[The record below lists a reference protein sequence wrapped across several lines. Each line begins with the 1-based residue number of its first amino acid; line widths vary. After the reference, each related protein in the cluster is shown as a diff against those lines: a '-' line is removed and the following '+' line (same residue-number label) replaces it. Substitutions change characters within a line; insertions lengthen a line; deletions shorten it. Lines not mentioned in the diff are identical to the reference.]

1 MVLLHIVSNN
11 AEQANDIIE
20 FLVSKKL
27 VLNALVQENVILKK
41 RGEQES
47 IVSEK
52 QILIMGKT
60 KALLFNTI
68 DKLLRE
74 KYGSKMPILYSIPI
88 VSMDFEQANEL
99 INQTAAV

>member
-1 MVLLHIVSNN
+1 MVLLHVVSNDIQ
-11 AEQANDIIE
+11 QANEIIE
-20 FLVSKKL
+20 FLVNKRL
-27 VLNALVQENVILKK
+27 VLNALVQENVVLKK
-41 RGEQES
+41 RGDQNKIE
-47 IVSEK
+47 SEK

-68 DKLLRE
+68 DKLLLE

-99 INQTAAV
+99 INETAAV

>member
-11 AEQANDIIE
+11 SEQADDIIH
-20 FLVSKKL
+20 FLVNKKL
-27 VLNALVQENVILKK
+27 VLNALVQENVVLKK
-41 RGEQES
+41 RGEKQA

-74 KYGSKMPILYSIPI
+74 KYGSNMPILYSLPI

-99 INQTAAV
+99 INETASI

>member
-52 QILIMGKT
+52 QILIMGKSTGST
-60 KALLFNTI
+60 KMTTESA
-68 DKLLRE
+68 
-74 KYGSKMPILYSIPI
+74 SI
-88 VSMDFEQANEL
+88 
-99 INQTAAV
+99 